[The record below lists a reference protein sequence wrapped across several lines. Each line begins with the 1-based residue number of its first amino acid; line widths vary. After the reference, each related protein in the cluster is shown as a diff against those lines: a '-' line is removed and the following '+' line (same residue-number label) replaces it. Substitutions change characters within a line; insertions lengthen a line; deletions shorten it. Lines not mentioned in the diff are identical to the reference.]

1 MTPHITYNVCGVL
14 APLELA
20 LNLVIGIDGAV
31 MLLDVFV
38 QTVLS
43 QTRQV
48 AVDTAGHGTTCQRKV
63 ITVVY

>member
-1 MTPHITYNVCGVL
+1 MTLHITFIVCGVL
-14 APLELA
+14 APLA
-20 LNLVIGIDGAV
+20 LNLVDGIDGAG

-48 AVDTAGHGTTCQRKV
+48 AVDTANHGTTCQRK
-63 ITVVY
+63 

>member
-1 MTPHITYNVCGVL
+1 MTLHIIYIVCGVL
-14 APLELA
+14 APLA
-20 LNLVIGIDGAV
+20 LNLVIGIDGTV

-43 QTRQV
+43 QIRQV
-48 AVDTAGHGTTCQRKV
+48 AVDTADHGSTCQRKI